1 MKKVQL
7 AQTGYIVIS
16 MAFYAAAVLFLFSDR
31 LLPSIPS
38 IFCGVCLLA
47 YGIINYLYKDPE
59 KNLRIIMDWADKFS
73 GGEFPSQRKAIRE
86 AIEDPNHPYHEFILH
101 MIRDTDP
108 TVMKTLITNFF
119 INANLIG
126 WGNFLRKGSFLD
138 MDYIYGV
145 LSNSTGEDPLDYS
158 AFMANPMEILM
169 VAAEAESGRPRYFD
183 KADIRQDSYDVLKAS
198 CAIPYVCRPQLVDGI
213 PYYDG
218 ALSDP
223 IPIEKAFELGCD
235 RVILILTLPADTVRD
250 SKKDRFLASRIR
262 KKYPLAA
269 QCLEHRAGR
278 YNIGVAQAK
287 QYEEQ
292 GKLLLVAP
300 DNTCGVTT
308 LEREPGNLAR
318 LYEKGYQDGHKI
330 VSFIGE

>member
-1 MKKVQL
+1 MDEKI
-7 AQTGYIVIS
+7 GIVDVGGGMRGI
-16 MAFYAAAVLFLFSDR
+16 YAAGVFD
-31 LLPSIPS
+31 
-38 IFCGVCLLA
+38 FCLDAKLRFDLGIGVSAGAANLA
-47 YGIINYLYKDPE
+47 SFAAGQAHRNRRFFTQY
-59 KNLRIIMDWADKFS
+59 
-73 GGEFPSQRKAIRE
+73 SQRQQ
-86 AIEDPNHPYHEFILH
+86 Y
-101 MIRDTDP
+101 M
-108 TVMKTLITNFF
+108 
-119 INANLIG
+119 G

-169 VAAEAESGRPRYFD
+169 VAAEAESGKSRYSD
-183 KADIRQDSYDVLKAS
+183 KADIRKDSYDVLKAS
-198 CAIPYVCRPQLVDGI
+198 CAIPYVCMPQLVDGV

-218 ALSDP
+218 ALGDP
-223 IPIEKAFELGCD
+223 IPVEKAFELGCD

-250 SKKDRFLASRIR
+250 SQKDRFLAGRIR
-262 KKYPLAA
+262 KKYPQAA

-300 DNTCGVTT
+300 DDTCGVTT

-330 VSFIGE
+330 VSFLSE